1 MNDYDNDKEA
11 DYRFSRSMYYS
22 ILEKGEDAL
31 EELIEVAKATEHPRS
46 YEVLAG
52 MLKNLADVNGSLM
65 DLHKKK
71 VTMEKDARLLT
82 GEEHGGVTNNNLFV
96 GSTTDLQRMLIKQHE
111 EEKLIEVEATS
122 PESPPEE

>member
-82 GEEHGGVTNNNLFV
+82 GEDQGGVTNNNLFV
-96 GSTTDLQRMLIKQHE
+96 GSTTDLQRMLIKQHKE
-111 EEKLIEVEATS
+111 EELIEVEATS